1 MSSNT
6 NPAPVSQ
13 PASARP
19 KVGKPVFS
27 AHEPVS
33 WLDWT
38 GYYTITFV
46 TVRTKMEAA
55 AKALPKGLKLT
66 PSYARAGMYPILLS
80 IGIIEDARPRLGT
93 WIGVNYYEVFSAIP
107 GVQLEQPGGGSI
119 GPYLYPYRGFLNRL
133 LPVVL
138 GRLSGFRKYW
148 DRVQV
153 EAMQTDPG
161 ISPKSGEFS
170 VKTLLGGKPV
180 MDGQY
185 TYGDLVLAEP
195 NERVDAMRQL
205 LPPNIIGVNPFGK
218 LCRSVFDF
226 RFDRG
231 LAWDVTQA
239 RIDLRV
245 GDVIPGITQPIEV
258 VYPPIVENTIIWPDP
273 VYAPFRAFVPWRLT
287 SEKVLDEVAPA
298 TLTPAQP
305 PGVTQPWGGAPQATG
320 STPPAAPPPNPGT
333 GPST

>member
-1 MSSNT
+1 
-6 NPAPVSQ
+6 
-13 PASARP
+13 
-19 KVGKPVFS
+19 
-27 AHEPVS
+27 
-33 WLDWT
+33 
-38 GYYTITFV
+38 
-46 TVRTKMEAA
+46 
-55 AKALPKGLKLT
+55 
-66 PSYARAGMYPILLS
+66 
-80 IGIIEDARPRLGT
+80 
-93 WIGVNYYEVFSAIP
+93 
-107 GVQLEQPGGGSI
+107 
-119 GPYLYPYRGFLNRL
+119 
-133 LPVVL
+133 
-138 GRLSGFRKYW
+138 
-148 DRVQV
+148 
-153 EAMQTDPG
+153 
-161 ISPKSGEFS
+161 
-170 VKTLLGGKPV
+170 

-273 VYAPFRAFVPWRLT
+273 VYAPFRAFVPWRLR
-287 SEKVLDEVAPA
+287 SEKDLNEVVPA

-305 PGVTQPWGGAPQATG
+305 PGGTQPRGDAPQATG
-320 STPPAAPPPNPGT
+320 SAAPLNPKT
-333 GPST
+333 GPSR

>member
-1 MSSNT
+1 MSSST

-13 PASARP
+13 PAPARP
-19 KVGKPVFS
+19 KFDKPVFS
-27 AHEPVS
+27 AGQPVS

-46 TVRTKMEAA
+46 TVRTRMEAA

-66 PSYARAGMYPILLS
+66 PSYALAGMYPILLS
-80 IGIIEDARPRLGT
+80 IGIIEDARPRVGT

-133 LPVVL
+133 LPVFL

-153 EAMQTDPG
+153 EAAKAALGTT
-161 ISPKSGEFS
+161 PKSGEFS
-170 VKTLLGGKPV
+170 VKTLLGGNPV

-185 TYGDLVLAEP
+185 TYGAPGPAEP
-195 NERVDAMRQL
+195 NQRVDAMRQL

-218 LCRSVFDF
+218 LCRSVL
-226 RFDRG
+226 RF
-231 LAWDVTQA
+231 
-239 RIDLRV
+239 
-245 GDVIPGITQPIEV
+245 
-258 VYPPIVENTIIWPDP
+258 P
-273 VYAPFRAFVPWRLT
+273 VRSRAGMGRNT
-287 SEKVLDEVAPA
+287 SENRSTRGRRDSRHYA
-298 TLTPAQP
+298 TDRSGLP
-305 PGVTQPWGGAPQATG
+305 PHRREHHHLAGPGLRTVSRLRAV
-320 STPPAAPPPNPGT
+320 AAP
-333 GPST
+333 GPKRS

>member
-1 MSSNT
+1 MSSST

-13 PASARP
+13 PAPPRP
-19 KVGKPVFS
+19 KFGKPVFS
-27 AHEPVS
+27 SSQPVS

-38 GYYTITFV
+38 GYYTITLV
-46 TVRTKMEAA
+46 TVRTRMEAA

-66 PSYARAGMYPILLS
+66 PSYPILLS

-133 LPVVL
+133 LPVFL

-153 EAMQTDPG
+153 EAAKAALGTT
-161 ISPKSGEFS
+161 PKSEEFS
-170 VKTLLGGKPV
+170 VKTLLGGNPV

-185 TYGDLVLAEP
+185 TYGAPGPAEP
-195 NERVDAMRQL
+195 NQRVDAMRQL

-218 LCRSVFDF
+218 LCRSSFDF
-226 RFDRG
+226 QFDRG

-245 GDVIPGITQPIEV
+245 GDLIPGITQPIEV

-273 VYAPFRAFVPWRLT
+273 VYAPFRAFVPWRLQ
-287 SEKVLDEVAPA
+287 SEKVLNEVEPEH
-298 TLTPAQP
+298 LIPAQP
-305 PGVTQPWGGAPQATG
+305 PGGTEPGGDAPQATG